1 MGDGGADWMTR
12 CVVID
17 GLLTAAELRAA
28 IAAWPAADWPGWVA
42 YPGGKRAADA
52 ASALPAALAALLARL
67 AGLSLGALVGMP
79 DAPADLSL
87 YGGGC
92 HELPPGAGLGEHR
105 DADTHARLGLRR
117 AWSAA
122 LYVHPAWEAGWGGEL
137 VLCGRPNRTVAPLP
151 GRLAVF
157 DARNCRHRVD
167 AVAGPVP
174 RRSLAVFGYQ
184 PAAGRR
190 RRPRAEFLPS

>member
-1 MGDGGADWMTR
+1 MAR

-17 GLLTAAELRAA
+17 GLLTPAELRAA
-28 IAAWPAADWPGWVA
+28 IAAWPAADWPGWIA
-42 YPGGKRAADA
+42 YPGGKRAGDA
-52 ASALPAALAALLARL
+52 ASALPVPLAALLARL
-67 AGLSLGALVGMP
+67 AGLNLGALVGMP

-122 LYVHPAWEAGWGGEL
+122 LYVHDRWEEGWGGEL
-137 VLCGRPNRTVAPLP
+137 VLRGRPARAVPPLP

-157 DARNCRHRVD
+157 DARACRHRVSP
-167 AVAGPVP
+167 VAGPVP
-174 RRSLAVFGYQ
+174 RRSLAVFGYL
-184 PAAGRR
+184 PCPGPR
-190 RRPRAEFLPS
+190 RRPRAEFLLS